1 MSSGFNRRALLVV
14 RAAGLIAGL
23 VGAIA
28 GCERETRHFAATPV
42 PPDAR
47 AQADALSAQQ
57 AGPAGRGMREV
68 AAAGAYDEE
77 SAYALAQGKTY
88 YRWFNCIGCHAQGG
102 GGTGP
107 ALMDASW
114 IYGKGPGDVFTSIMD
129 GRPGGMPSY
138 RGRIPEKQAWEL
150 AAYVR
155 SLSGLVPSDAATNRA
170 DTLFGAEPEYLRE
183 AERPEDK
190 KQK

>member
-1 MSSGFNRRALLVV
+1 MSSGFDRRRALVLRTAALV
-14 RAAGLIAGL
+14 AAL

-28 GCERETRHFAATPV
+28 GCQRETRIFTATPV
-42 PPDAR
+42 PADAR

-68 AAAGAYDEE
+68 AAAGGYDED
-77 SAYALAQGKTY
+77 SAYALAQGKMY

-102 GGTGP
+102 GGSGP

-114 IYGKGPGDVFTSIMD
+114 IYGNKPGDVFTSIMD
-129 GRPGGMPSY
+129 GRPGGMPAY
-138 RGRIPEKQAWEL
+138 RGRIPEKTAWEL

-155 SLSGLVPSDAATNRA
+155 SLSGLVPGDAATNRG
-170 DTLFGAEPEYLRE
+170 DTLMGGEPEYLRDPL
-183 AERPEDK
+183 RPEDK
-190 KQK
+190 PK

>member
-1 MSSGFNRRALLVV
+1 VVAAAL
-14 RAAGLIAGL
+14 AAAL

-28 GCERETRHFAATPV
+28 GCEREQRRFATTRVA
-42 PPDAR
+42 PDAR
-47 AQADALSAQQ
+47 ARADALLTQQ
-57 AGPAGRGMREV
+57 AGPPGRGMREV
-68 AAAGAYDEE
+68 AAAGAYDEK
-77 SAYALAQGKTY
+77 SAYTLAQGKMY

-102 GGTGP
+102 GGAGP

-114 IYGKGPGDVFTSIMD
+114 VYGKTPGDVFTSIMD

-155 SLSGLVPSDAATNRA
+155 SLSGLVSSDAATNRA

-183 AERPEDK
+183 PQRPEDK
-190 KQK
+190 QRQ